1 MSEKIGGADCE
12 LRNAERRGLNIRVG
26 KIAYLRSAKDRHQ
39 GFDVEIG
46 NGFVKC
52 DANRVIACCPQVAPG
67 APGTFDQIVARGL
80 TEFNPDSVEE
90 IFVCDFETKL
100 AQTFHEFSREI
111 VNALR
116 NSAQSLVRDKPHTS
130 RRSQLTRPGPC
141 RCYW

>member
-1 MSEKIGGADCE
+1 MSEKIGVADCE
-12 LRNAERRGLNIRVG
+12 LRNPERRRLNIRVG
-26 KIAYLRSAKDRHQ
+26 KIAYLRAAKDRHQ
-39 GFDVEIG
+39 RFDIEISG
-46 NGFVKC
+46 GFVERNA
-52 DANRVIACCPQVAPG
+52 DRVIACCTQVASG

-116 NSAQSLVRDKPHTS
+116 NSAQSFWSVINRIHRGDHS
-130 RRSQLTRPGPC
+130 
-141 RCYW
+141 